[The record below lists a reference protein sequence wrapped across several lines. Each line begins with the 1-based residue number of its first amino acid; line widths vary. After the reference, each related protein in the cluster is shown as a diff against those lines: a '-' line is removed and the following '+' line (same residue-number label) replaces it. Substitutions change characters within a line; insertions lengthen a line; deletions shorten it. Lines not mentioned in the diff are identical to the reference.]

1 MVFLFLLPGL
11 NARLRPR
18 LAAQLRPGARVL
30 SAHFQARASH
40 SSMCTLAHVLYTLAC
55 ALYRGRSAR
64 AYTVTLCIRR
74 GPHVRSHMHM
84 SHACAHTML
93 CTRSGGPYSAHTTN
107 ELTDQVLGWP
117 CGASLRIGSATF
129 HKWQLPVQAA
139 GRVASLALTPIP

>member
-1 MVFLFLLPGL
+1 MVSLLPRTTHYAVLVVRTTYYSLLPTPEASVVFLFLLPGL

-74 GPHVRSHMHM
+74 GPHVRSHMHSMHM
-84 SHACAHTML
+84 SQCMCTHYAVHA
-93 CTRSGGPYSAHTTN
+93 
-107 ELTDQVLGWP
+107 
-117 CGASLRIGSATF
+117 
-129 HKWQLPVQAA
+129 
-139 GRVASLALTPIP
+139 

>member
-30 SAHFQARASH
+30 SAHFQARAAH

-55 ALYRGRSAR
+55 ALCRVRLAR

-74 GPHVRSHMHM
+74 GPHMRSHMHI
-84 SHACAHTML
+84 SHVHTLCCARVVEAPTQHTPLVM
-93 CTRSGGPYSAHTTN
+93 N
-107 ELTDQVLGWP
+107 
-117 CGASLRIGSATF
+117 
-129 HKWQLPVQAA
+129 
-139 GRVASLALTPIP
+139 

>member
-30 SAHFQARASH
+30 SAHFQARAAH

-55 ALYRGRSAR
+55 ALCRVRLAR
-64 AYTVTLCIRR
+64 AYAVTMCIRR
-74 GPHVRSHMHM
+74 GPHMRSHMHSM
-84 SHACAHTML
+84 HLSQCVCTL
-93 CTRSGGPYSAHTTN
+93 CRVRVVEAPTHHSPLY
-107 ELTDQVLGWP
+107 LVTDQVLGWP

-129 HKWQLPVQAA
+129 HKWRLPVQAA
-139 GRVASLALTPIP
+139 KWLAQP

>member
-30 SAHFQARASH
+30 SAHFQARAAH

-74 GPHVRSHMHM
+74 GPHVRSHMHSMHM
-84 SHACAHTML
+84 SQCMCTHYAVHA
-93 CTRSGGPYSAHTTN
+93 
-107 ELTDQVLGWP
+107 
-117 CGASLRIGSATF
+117 
-129 HKWQLPVQAA
+129 
-139 GRVASLALTPIP
+139 